1 MPEWKKTSL
10 MVRKW
15 KTFKIL
21 LGELSWIATQTRPD
35 LSSDV
40 CLMTSSVNYCTIKEF
55 FRLSRQRENFRLR
68 FGIPSKTN

>member
-1 MPEWKKTSL
+1 MK
-10 MVRKW
+10 VF
-15 KTFKIL
+15 FKNL

-55 FRLSRQRENFRLR
+55 FRLSRHREKILD
-68 FGIPSKTN
+68 

>member
-1 MPEWKKTSL
+1 MKDNLIHGKK
-10 MVRKW
+10 MKVF
-15 KTFKIL
+15 FKNL

-55 FRLSRQRENFRLR
+55 FRLSRHREKILD
-68 FGIPSKTN
+68 